1 MFPLC
6 YEWWGFRNKGIWEA
20 TLSLLFQRIQGWEW
34 GYPNIAQ
41 KEEAILFRHLVLFFF
56 FFLGILVLFIIQEE
70 KWIVGLKFVIKHSVL
85 FIWLFDETVRAGC
98 LFALLGKNN
107 PVPCRITPKGY
118 LTSFSTGLGGHWG
131 SQAMLFFQLAKPWL
145 WCVVLRRWGVWVG
158 VHKQMPDHG
167 LKTPKGDKHIFKSTL
182 GICEIVQ

>member
-6 YEWWGFRNKGIWEA
+6 CEWWGFRNKNIYISYFVSPFPGNYRGGSGGI
-20 TLSLLFQRIQGWEW
+20 
-34 GYPNIAQ
+34 P
-41 KEEAILFRHLVLFFF
+41 ILYRKKHPLVLQAPC
-56 FFLGILVLFIIQEE
+56 FLGILVLFIIQEE
-70 KWIVGLKFVIKHSVL
+70 KWIMGLKFVIKHSVL
-85 FIWLFDETVRAGC
+85 FIWLFDETVRVGC

-118 LTSFSTGLGGHWG
+118 LTSFSIGLRGHWG
-131 SQAMLFFQLAKPWL
+131 SQAMLFFQLAKSWL
-145 WCVVLRRWGVWVG
+145 WCVVLRRWGVRVG
-158 VHKQMPDHG
+158 VHKQISDHG